1 MRLSVFILSF
11 TLILA
16 ACTSA
21 TQTEELRGREWRLSW
36 VEPFPSMPAGVTTPT
51 LMFGDDD
58 RISGQ
63 TGCNSAGGT
72 YTVSGDRLTIGNVF
86 STKRACVEQAGNQ
99 LEAAYLGALERTRRF
114 RIVDGQL
121 ELLDDGGSVVARFQ

>member
-1 MRLSVFILSF
+1 MQRSAFFLLFALV
-11 TLILA
+11 LA

-21 TQTEELRGREWRLSW
+21 SRTEGLRGREWRLAW
-36 VEPFPSMPAGVTTPT
+36 VEAFPSMPAGVTTPT

-58 RISGQ
+58 RISAQ

-72 YTVSGDRLTIGNVF
+72 YAVSGDGLTIGNVF
-86 STKRACVEQAGNQ
+86 STKRACVEEAGNR

-114 RIVDGQL
+114 RIADGQL
-121 ELLDDGGSVVARFQ
+121 ELLDDGGAVVARFN